1 VDVDMM
7 FRVEKYKELDFNNYM
22 KNPVITF
29 EHDLSMVVGEV
40 KDIDDKKGEVSV
52 EIVKEFWVEY
62 GEFIKKE
69 LQPSYIAETGEVIE
83 LSICL

>member
-1 VDVDMM
+1 MDVDMM

-22 KNPVITF
+22 KNPVISF

>member
-1 VDVDMM
+1 MM

>member
-1 VDVDMM
+1 MDVDMM